1 MKNNSQLDLFKKH
14 HDSWSREVK
23 LASKRDSD
31 FDTISGETQDI
42 CYFPNFPEEEY
53 LNKLGF
59 PGQFPFTGKII
70 MVVLERL
77 HEKDAVT
84 LKKETKARF
93 AASLSAQ

>member
-1 MKNNSQLDLFKKH
+1 MVSQKVIPATVPVIY
-14 HDSWSREVK
+14 SM
-23 LASKRDSD
+23 
-31 FDTISGETQDI
+31 SGETFDVGRNTGSPVGD
-42 CYFPNFPEEEY
+42 Y
-53 LNKLGF
+53 